1 MHQFQK
7 GLVGCHTSFLP
18 WFLKQAKAIVK
29 QGGESKDVDVQ
40 QPQRHRRCSVDVVL
54 RRSHIFKPVQIEAA
68 EAVSLACV
76 DVDMY
81 IVLVFIGVVSLR
93 YDNAAEWFQMAKSST
108 YLLKSSKTR
117 QK

>member
-40 QPQRHRRCSVDVVL
+40 QPQRHRCSVDVVL
-54 RRSHIFKPVQIEAA
+54 RRSHIFKPVQI
-68 EAVSLACV
+68 AVQRPSALPASTSTCTLSSSL
-76 DVDMY
+76 
-81 IVLVFIGVVSLR
+81 LV
-93 YDNAAEWFQMAKSST
+93 
-108 YLLKSSKTR
+108 
-117 QK
+117 

>member
-1 MHQFQK
+1 MVFK
-7 GLVGCHTSFLP
+7 AS
-18 WFLKQAKAIVK
+18 KAIVK

-40 QPQRHRRCSVDVVL
+40 QPQRRCSVDVVL

-93 YDNAAEWFQMAKSST
+93 YDNAAEWFQMAKSVT
-108 YLLKSSKTR
+108 YYTC
-117 QK
+117 